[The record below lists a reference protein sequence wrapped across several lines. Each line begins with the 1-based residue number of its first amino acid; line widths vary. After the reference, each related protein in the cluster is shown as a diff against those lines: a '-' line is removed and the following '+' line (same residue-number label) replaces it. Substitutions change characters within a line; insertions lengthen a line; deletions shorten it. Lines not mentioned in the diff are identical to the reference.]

1 MVVDLSLFHPQA
13 YATGKLLMESLSD
26 RQDTRRVQWLDFD
39 MDCSVKPLEYALKA
53 YPPVAL
59 ATKVAAIRTKP
70 ADAGY
75 RNPSFA

>member
-1 MVVDLSLFHPQA
+1 VVIDLSIFCPQA
-13 YATGKLLMESLSD
+13 YAIGKSLTQSLSD

-53 YPPVAL
+53 CPPVAL
-59 ATKVAAIRTKP
+59 AKVAAIRTKP